1 MELVS
6 FVRPREYSPRQ
17 SENVFKLG
25 GITNY
30 MKWKIHF
37 KVMLVSACFLHYM
50 EGDIIEHNHE
60 IWIKIFLMYLNKR
73 ITKICKFERTLDSKM
88 GEGFNL

>member
-1 MELVS
+1 
-6 FVRPREYSPRQ
+6 
-17 SENVFKLG
+17 
-25 GITNY
+25 
-30 MKWKIHF
+30 
-37 KVMLVSACFLHYM
+37 MLVSACFLHYM

>member
-1 MELVS
+1 MRVESSSCCFPMELVS
-6 FVRPREYSPRQ
+6 FVRPREYGPRQ
-17 SENVFKLG
+17 SENVFKL
-25 GITNY
+25 
-30 MKWKIHF
+30 
-37 KVMLVSACFLHYM
+37 
-50 EGDIIEHNHE
+50 HNHE